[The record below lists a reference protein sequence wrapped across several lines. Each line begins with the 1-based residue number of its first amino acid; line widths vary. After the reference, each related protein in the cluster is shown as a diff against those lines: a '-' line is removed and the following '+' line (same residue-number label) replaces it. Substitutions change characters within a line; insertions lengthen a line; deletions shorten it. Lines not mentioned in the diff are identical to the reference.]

1 MIRKVSTLLYI
12 VVLMIIIMS
21 TASCND
27 PRTYDHYESVSLRG
41 WLRNDT
47 LTFDI
52 PHQWEG
58 NYQLALGNERSSTTD
73 TGRSMKRP
81 IMIRLT
87 VRSLPIRGCWQDKM
101 ASVILKYARESVRF
115 I

>member
-12 VVLMIIIMS
+12 VVLMIIIMG

-52 PHQWEG
+52 PRQWEG
-58 NYQLALGNERSSTTD
+58 NYQLALGIRATQSYPYRS
-73 TGRSMKRP
+73 
-81 IMIRLT
+81 I
-87 VRSLPIRGCWQDKM
+87 
-101 ASVILKYARESVRF
+101 KYDYGTKGHQLQAQEEA
-115 I
+115 